1 LKRTIQLFMKYK
13 VWLLAILKPLG
24 AWGLGCIAIVDA
36 AAIPVPIDLILAGYI
51 WEDRKHFYLYVITA
65 ALGSALGGLVPF
77 LLGRLG
83 GELFLM
89 KRIDRVRYE
98 NLRDR
103 FEKQEFL
110 AMMIPSMLP
119 PPTPWKLFVFGAGVF
134 EMKTVNFMFAVFCG
148 RLIRDSAIALLTIE
162 YGPEIIT
169 LVTGLLSRHSQAI
182 LFVFLLLLGLLAVW
196 IVRKR
201 RLKRAQRAVT

>member
-1 LKRTIQLFMKYK
+1 MKRTIQLFLKYK

-51 WEDRKHFYLYVITA
+51 WADRKHFYLYVITA

-182 LFVFLLLLGLLAVW
+182 LFFFLLLLGLLAVW